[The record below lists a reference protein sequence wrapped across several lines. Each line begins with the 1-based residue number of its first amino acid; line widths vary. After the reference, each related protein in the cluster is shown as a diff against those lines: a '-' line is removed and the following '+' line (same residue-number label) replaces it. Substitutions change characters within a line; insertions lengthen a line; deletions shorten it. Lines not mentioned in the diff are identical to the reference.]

1 MAKELVMPQM
11 GYDMQQGTVVRWI
24 KKEGDSVSRGE
35 PVAEIETDKAVVEME
50 SVAKGIL
57 RKIVVPEGVVTKVGE
72 VIAIIGDADE
82 DITNLEAKVSKS
94 NPTLSPV
101 TNEKVVLQKP
111 SSSNKSDIPNKKN
124 ERSDVKISPVAKR
137 LAEEIGLDLT
147 KVTGS
152 GPSGR
157 IVRQD
162 VEDAIKTVN
171 SLSVETPS
179 IKAPQSEIVQ
189 VEVTRMRQAIA
200 RITTSSK
207 QQIPHYYV
215 GNEID
220 MTAAME
226 MRRQVNE
233 KLGGTPRVT
242 VNDLIIKAVAI
253 ALKDFPS
260 LNASF
265 AGDHL
270 EIHSHINIGI
280 AIDLEEG
287 LIVPSIL
294 NCESKSLADIARAST
309 DLSKRA
315 SEGRLNETE
324 YTGGTF
330 SISNLGMLDADSFL
344 AIILPPQ
351 SAVLAV
357 GSVKKRPIVDD
368 SEQIVVRQMLSAN
381 LSADHRVSDGA
392 EGARF
397 LQALKALLE
406 NPVSLVM

>member
-1 MAKELVMPQM
+1 
-11 GYDMQQGTVVRWI
+11 
-24 KKEGDSVSRGE
+24 
-35 PVAEIETDKAVVEME
+35 
-50 SVAKGIL
+50 
-57 RKIVVPEGVVTKVGE
+57 
-72 VIAIIGDADE
+72 
-82 DITNLEAKVSKS
+82 
-94 NPTLSPV
+94 
-101 TNEKVVLQKP
+101 NEK
-111 SSSNKSDIPNKKN
+111 
-124 ERSDVKISPVAKR
+124 SDVKISPVAKK
-137 LAEEIGLDLT
+137 LAEEMGLDLT
-147 KVTGS
+147 KVIGS
-152 GPSGR
+152 GPGGR

-162 VEDAIKTVN
+162 IENAIQTGDSSSSESSSAK
-171 SLSVETPS
+171 S
-179 IKAPQSEIVQ
+179 PQSGTVQ
-189 VEVTRMRQAIA
+189 MELTRMRQAIA

-226 MRRQVNE
+226 MRSQVNE
-233 KLGGTPRVT
+233 ELGGTPKVT

-265 AGDHL
+265 VGDYL

-280 AIDLEEG
+280 AIDLKEG
-287 LIVPSIL
+287 LIVPSIP

-330 SISNLGMLDADSFL
+330 SISNLGMLDADSFF

-357 GSVKKRPIVDD
+357 GSVKKRPVVDD
-368 SEQIVVRQMLSAN
+368 
-381 LSADHRVSDGA
+381 
-392 EGARF
+392 
-397 LQALKALLE
+397 
-406 NPVSLVM
+406 

>member
-24 KKEGDSVSRGE
+24 KKEGDAVSRGE
-35 PVAEIETDKAVVEME
+35 PIAEIETDKAVVEME
-50 SVAKGIL
+50 SIAKGIL
-57 RKIVVPEGVVTKVGE
+57 RKIVVPEGMVTKVGE
-72 VIAIIGDADE
+72 VIAIIGGADE
-82 DITNLEAKVSKS
+82 DIKNLEAKLPKTHSTS
-94 NPTLSPV
+94 SSATD
-101 TNEKVVLQKP
+101 EKVISQKP
-111 SSSNKSDIPNKKN
+111 ASSSKSDIQNKKD
-124 ERSDVKISPVAKR
+124 ERSDVKVSPVAKK

-147 KVTGS
+147 EVTGS
-152 GPSGR
+152 GPGGR

-162 VEDAIKTVN
+162 VEDAIKTVK
-171 SLSVETPS
+171 SLSVEDPS
-179 IKAPQSEIVQ
+179 IKEPQSETVQ
-189 VEVTRMRQAIA
+189 IELTRMRQAIA

-233 KLGGTPRVT
+233 KLGGTPKVT

-253 ALKDFPS
+253 TLKDFPS
-260 LNASF
+260 LNASLV
-265 AGDHL
+265 GDHL

-294 NCESKSLADIARAST
+294 NCEGKSLADIAHAST

-330 SISNLGMLDADSFL
+330 SISNLGMLDADNFL

-357 GSVKKRPIVDD
+357 GSVKKRPIVDEN
-368 SEQIVVRQMLSAN
+368 EQIVVRQMLNAN